1 MTSIGRARA
10 RAITGGAAALLALTV
25 AGGCAQP
32 GQLGHEGGEPPA
44 DGAAPGTPGG
54 PAAPGPDGSGGQPG
68 VPPGGPAA
76 QIPGASV
83 ATAGSDARGTV
94 TDPVQISTPGRAVFL
109 VRTEILQP
117 GQSTGWI
124 THPGTVISV
133 VRSGT
138 VSVVRAQACEPARFG
153 AEQAFFLGDGE
164 ANELRNDGPDPAVLT
179 RSELLAPDTD
189 ERRPAEPACA
199 AP

>member
-1 MTSIGRARA
+1 AGQPGGGPA
-10 RAITGGAAALLALTV
+10 GGA
-25 AGGCAQP
+25 
-32 GQLGHEGGEPPA
+32 
-44 DGAAPGTPGG
+44 PGG
-54 PAAPGPDGSGGQPG
+54 PAGQ
-68 VPPGGPAA
+68 V
-76 QIPGASV
+76 PGASA

-94 TDPVQISTPGRAVFL
+94 DAPVEISTPGRALFL
-109 VRTEILQP
+109 VRTEVLQP

-124 THPGTVISV
+124 THPGTVMSV

-153 AEQAFFLGDGE
+153 AEQAFFLADGE
-164 ANELRNDGPDPAVLT
+164 ANELRNDGPDPVVLT

-189 ERRPAEPACA
+189 ERRPAEPACT